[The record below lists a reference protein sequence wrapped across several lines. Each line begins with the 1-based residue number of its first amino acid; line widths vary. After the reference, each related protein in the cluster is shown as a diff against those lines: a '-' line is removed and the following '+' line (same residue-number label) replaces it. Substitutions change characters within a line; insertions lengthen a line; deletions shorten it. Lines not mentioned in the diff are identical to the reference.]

1 MAGSGAFK
9 FSYVVAMVSVD
20 AYPWI
25 SSMEVADRV
34 AIAVEKATRSKGAEL
49 DRLEV
54 FPDHILFQFTT
65 TEGNEKPT
73 AMVLAVRTAVHDE
86 FSGNPPEGMGAAR
99 QQRGYFS
106 RRDFAMGTVGNGV
119 KKTEIDRIIGD
130 AKRRYSKRRYGEKDI
145 KKEPWGVLYEAIRL
159 E

>member
-1 MAGSGAFK
+1 MADSGTFK
-9 FSYVVAMVSVD
+9 FSYVVAMISVD

-25 SSMEVADRV
+25 SSMKIADRV

-49 DRLEV
+49 DKLEI
-54 FPDHILFQFTT
+54 FPEHIVFQFTT

-73 AMVLAVRTAVHDE
+73 AMVLAVRTAVYDE
-86 FSGNPPEGMGAAR
+86 FRGNPPEGMGAAR

-106 RRDFAMGTVGNGV
+106 RRDFAMATMGNGL

-130 AKRRYSKRRYGEKDI
+130 AKRRYSVRRFGAKDI
-145 KKEPWGVLYEAIRL
+145 KKEPWSVLYETISL